1 MQPDTSDAPPRRA
14 SFNWLEVLFWLA
26 AVASVFA
33 LPRYHLILN
42 EIAILALFALSLDFI
57 LGFAGIVS
65 LGHAAFLGIGAYA
78 AGLFAKHVTG
88 DPLAGLA
95 FAALISGALGFLT
108 SFLVLR
114 GTDLTRLMVTLG
126 VALVVFE
133 AANSLAWLTGGA
145 DGLQGVIMGPV
156 LGLFSFD
163 LMGRTAYV
171 YSLAVLFVLFLAARR
186 VMGST
191 FGLSLRA
198 IKANSLRASAIGVP
212 VHRRLIA
219 VYTLAAIYGGIAGGL
234 LAQTTQYVSL
244 DFLEFHR
251 SADVMLVL
259 ILGGAGYLYGGLIGA
274 ILFKLMQDW
283 LANLTPQYWL
293 FWIGLILVVFTLVG
307 RERLTGGVAGLVARF
322 LSRKPA
328 ARAEAAGQ
336 PSAGAEIS

>member
-1 MQPDTSDAPPRRA
+1 MHPDPPDAPPTRA
-14 SFNWLEVLFWLA
+14 GFNWLEVLFWLA
-26 AVASVFA
+26 AAASVFA

-65 LGHAAFLGIGAYA
+65 LGHAAFLGMGAYA

-95 FAALISGALGFLT
+95 FAALVSGALGFLT

-114 GTDLTRLMVTLG
+114 GSDLTRLMVTLG

-145 DGLQGVIMGPV
+145 DGLQGVIMSPV

-163 LMGRTAYV
+163 LMGRTAYI
-171 YSLAVLFVLFLAARR
+171 YSLAVLFALFLVARR

-198 IKANSLRASAIGVP
+198 IKANRLRASAIGVP

-219 VYTLAAIYGGIAGGL
+219 VYTLAAVYAGIAGGL

-259 ILGGAGYLYGGLIGA
+259 IIGGAGYLYGGLIGA

-307 RERLTGGVAGLVARF
+307 RERITGGVAGLFAR
-322 LSRKPA
+322 LVSRKPA
-328 ARAEAAGQ
+328 PRGEGAGQ
-336 PSAGAEIS
+336 PSAGAEVS

>member
-1 MQPDTSDAPPRRA
+1 MQPDSPHPPPAR
-14 SFNWLEVLFWLA
+14 SGFNWLEALFWLA
-26 AVASVFA
+26 AIASIFT

-65 LGHAAFLGIGAYA
+65 LGHAAFLGTGAYA

-88 DPLAGLA
+88 DPLTGLA
-95 FAALISGALGFLT
+95 FAALVSGALGFLT

-114 GTDLTRLMVTLG
+114 GSDLTRLMVTLG

-133 AANSLAWLTGGA
+133 VANSLAWLTGGA

-163 LMGRTAYV
+163 LMGRTAYI
-171 YSLAVLFVLFLAARR
+171 YSLAVLFALFLIARR

-219 VYTLAAIYGGIAGGL
+219 VYTLAAIYAGIAGGL

-283 LANLTPQYWL
+283 LAGLTPQYWL

-307 RERLTGGVAGLVARF
+307 RERLTGGMAGLVAR
-322 LSRKPA
+322 LVSRKPA
-328 ARAEAAGQ
+328 ARGEAAGQ